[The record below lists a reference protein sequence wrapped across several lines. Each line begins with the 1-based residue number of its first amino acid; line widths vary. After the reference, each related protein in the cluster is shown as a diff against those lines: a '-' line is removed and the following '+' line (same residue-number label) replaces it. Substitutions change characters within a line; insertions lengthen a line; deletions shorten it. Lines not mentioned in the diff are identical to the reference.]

1 MRPQIVKTL
10 ASVLCFFACTIMLG
24 QTAGGSSGPPAPSS
38 SLGPCPGPAPCE
50 LGLPLDTN
58 ILILLFVGL
67 AYGGYIAFI
76 RLRAKNIPV

>member
-24 QTAGGSSGPPAPSS
+24 QTAGGSSGPPAPSF
-38 SLGPCPGPAPCE
+38 GPCPGPGPCE

-58 ILILLFVGL
+58 LVVLLIAGL
-67 AYGGYIAFI
+67 AYGGYVAMARF
-76 RLRAKNIPV
+76 RAKNTPA